1 MANADTIPMHMSG
14 PGLAVNALRSHRIGP
29 VSFDLRP
36 GECVAVMGASG
47 AGKTLLL
54 RLLADLDPG
63 EGSVSLDG
71 VERDSMSPPD
81 WRRQVMLVSAVAGWW
96 AATAGEHF
104 TDATR
109 ADVAALCR
117 ELRLPDDIMGRAVAH
132 LSTGEKQRLA
142 LVRAI
147 VERPDI
153 LLLDEPT
160 SGLDREAASAV
171 ETCLKGLLGK
181 GTGIL
186 LVTHDAGQA
195 SRMATRIYLLKD
207 GSLQPG

>member
-1 MANADTIPMHMSG
+1 MSRS
-14 PGLAVNALRSHRIGP
+14 GLTVNALRSHRIGP
-29 VSFDLRP
+29 VSFDLRS

-71 VERDSMSPPD
+71 VERDGMSAPD
-81 WRRQVMLVSAVAGWW
+81 WRRRVMLVSAVAGWW

-109 ADVAALCR
+109 ADVVTLCR
-117 ELRLPDDIMGRAVAH
+117 NLRLPDDIMERAVAH

-142 LVRAI
+142 LIRAI
-147 VERPDI
+147 VERPII

-160 SGLDREAASAV
+160 SGLDREAAWAV
-171 ETCLKGLLGK
+171 ETCLTGLLGK

-195 SRMATRIYLLKD
+195 SRMATRVFLLKD
-207 GSLQPG
+207 GGLQPG

>member
-1 MANADTIPMHMSG
+1 MSG
-14 PGLAVNALRSHRIGP
+14 SGLTVNALRSHRIGP

-36 GECVAVMGASG
+36 GECAAVMGASG

-54 RLLADLDPG
+54 RLLVDLDPG
-63 EGSVSLDG
+63 EGNVSLDG

-81 WRRQVMLVSAVAGWW
+81 WRRQVMLVPAVAGWW

-104 TDATR
+104 TDASR
-109 ADVAALCR
+109 ADVAALCK
-117 ELRLPDDIMGRAVAH
+117 ELRLPDDIMERTVAH

-142 LVRAI
+142 LIRAI
-147 VERPDI
+147 VERPVI

-160 SGLDREAASAV
+160 SGLDQEAAWAV
-171 ETCLKGLLGK
+171 ETCLTGLLGK

-195 SRMATRIYLLKD
+195 SRVATRIYLLKD

>member
-1 MANADTIPMHMSG
+1 
-14 PGLAVNALRSHRIGP
+14 
-29 VSFDLRP
+29 
-36 GECVAVMGASG
+36 MGASG

-54 RLLADLDPG
+54 RLLADIDPG
-63 EGSVSLDG
+63 EGRVALDG
-71 VERDSMSPPD
+71 VERDGMSPPT
-81 WRRQVMLVSAVAGWW
+81 WRRQVMFVPAVAGWW

-104 TDATR
+104 TESTR
-109 ADVAALCR
+109 ADAATLCR
-117 ELRLPDDIMGRAVAH
+117 QFRLPDAVMDRPVAY

-142 LVRAI
+142 LIRAI
-147 VERPDI
+147 VERPAV

-160 SGLDREAASAV
+160 SGLDPEAIQAV
-171 ETCLKGLLGK
+171 ETCLAGLLGM

-207 GSLQPG
+207 GGLHAG